1 MKVRLILNGVSHAL
15 FLCAHYLSFPNG
27 RSSRPQTQPFST
39 NVSKERLTERKIIVL
54 VSLGSKIES
63 YSWNG
68 VSHLPVTHT
77 GRTGGMGHPVASLC
91 LVREIRHAVTVLF
104 RVTLA
109 IKVAYITVSVHLDTP
124 PPHYTVIDSVSHN
137 DFVSLF
143 LFTLGTA
150 LLLFPRHLPRFLH
163 RKYGL
168 PTAKQFILLSSFKQ
182 SNTYNRRCLFKK
194 LIKVGWNITSSISRE
209 SYNSSEIL

>member
-1 MKVRLILNGVSHAL
+1 M
-15 FLCAHYLSFPNG
+15 
-27 RSSRPQTQPFST
+27 
-39 NVSKERLTERKIIVL
+39 SKERLTERKIIVL

-77 GRTGGMGHPVASLC
+77 GRTGGMGHPAASLC
-91 LVREIRHAVTVLF
+91 LVQEILQQVRHAVTVLF

-109 IKVAYITVSVHLDTP
+109 IKVAYITVSAHRDTP
-124 PPHYTVIDSVSHN
+124 PPHYTVVDSVSHN

-143 LFTLGTA
+143 LFTFGTA

-163 RKYGL
+163 RQYGL
-168 PTAKQFILLSSFKQ
+168 PTAKQLILLCSFKQ
-182 SNTYNRRCLFKK
+182 SYPYNRRCLLLTYNLKK
-194 LIKVGWNITSSISRE
+194 
-209 SYNSSEIL
+209 

>member
-1 MKVRLILNGVSHAL
+1 MYPFSKFS
-15 FLCAHYLSFPNG
+15 NG
-27 RSSRPQTQPFST
+27 RSSRPQTQPSSK

-77 GRTGGMGHPVASLC
+77 GRTGGMGHPVVSLC
-91 LVREIRHAVTVLF
+91 LVREILQEVRHA
-104 RVTLA
+104 VTLA
-109 IKVAYITVSVHLDTP
+109 IKVAYITVSVHRDTP

-143 LFTLGTA
+143 LFTFGTA
-150 LLLFPRHLPRFLH
+150 LLLFTRHLPRFLQTIWAPN
-163 RKYGL
+163 RKAIDFVVFFQ
-168 PTAKQFILLSSFKQ
+168 TKQPI
-182 SNTYNRRCLFKK
+182 
-194 LIKVGWNITSSISRE
+194 
-209 SYNSSEIL
+209 